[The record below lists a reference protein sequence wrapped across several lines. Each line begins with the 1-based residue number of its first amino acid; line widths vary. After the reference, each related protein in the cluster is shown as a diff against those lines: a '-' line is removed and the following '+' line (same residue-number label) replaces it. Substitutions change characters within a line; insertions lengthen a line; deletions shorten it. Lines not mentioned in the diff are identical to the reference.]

1 MADGSLAQNTRQA
14 ELRAK
19 AELELGEDFDLRAFH
34 DAALAEGAV
43 PLDVLE
49 VRIDDWIDTQQI
61 SPSAPN
67 VLPN

>member
-1 MADGSLAQNTRQA
+1 
-14 ELRAK
+14 
-19 AELELGEDFDLRAFH
+19 
-34 DAALAEGAV
+34 V
-43 PLDVLE
+43 LD